1 MSTSHGAVAYGKE
14 NIEFRFFHV
23 DRKTLEIAVHP
34 DQTVVIKAPF
44 GIDIE
49 KIQKR
54 VARRAAWIMKQ
65 RAFFRQF
72 DPRTPERQY
81 VGGETHLYLGRHYRL
96 RIRKGNH
103 DAVKL
108 IKGFFEIQ
116 VQGGIFSEKVKC
128 LLEGWYK
135 EKAVGKFNESLNRCW
150 PYVEKFSSVKP
161 RLQIKRM
168 RKRWGSLSANGML
181 TLNTDLIRAPREC
194 IDYVVVH
201 ELSHLRYDNHGPEF
215 YRFLDKVMPTWE
227 KRKHR
232 LEVTLASA

>member
-1 MSTSHGAVAYGKE
+1 MRMSRGAVAYGNE
-14 NIEFRFFHV
+14 NIEFSFFHV

-34 DQTVVIKAPF
+34 DQTVVIKAPL

-49 KIQKR
+49 EIRKR
-54 VARRAAWIMKQ
+54 VVRRAAWITKQ
-65 RAFFRQF
+65 RAFFWQF
-72 DPRTPERQY
+72 DPRTPARRY
-81 VGGETHLYLGRHYRL
+81 VGGETHLYLGRQYRL

-116 VQGGIFSEKVKC
+116 VQGCISSERVKC

-135 EKAVGKFNESLNRCW
+135 EKAARKFNGSLDRCW
-150 PYVEKFSSVKP
+150 PYVEKFSSLKP

-168 RKRWGSLSANGML
+168 QKRWGSLSTNGML

-194 IDYVVVH
+194 IDYIVVH
-201 ELSHLRYDNHGPEF
+201 ELSHLRYDNHGPAF
-215 YRFLDKVMPTWE
+215 YRFLDKVMPNWE

-232 LEVTLASA
+232 LEVTLA